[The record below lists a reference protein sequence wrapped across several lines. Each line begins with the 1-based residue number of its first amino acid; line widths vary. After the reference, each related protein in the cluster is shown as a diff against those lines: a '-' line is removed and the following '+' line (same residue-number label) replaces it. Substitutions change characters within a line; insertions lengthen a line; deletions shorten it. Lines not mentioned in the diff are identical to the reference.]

1 VQSLEE
7 RKKERKRER
16 ERGRE
21 REMNDDGDDVPANLP
36 PPQNGRHR
44 NNFEHN

>member
-1 VQSLEE
+1 LKKG
-7 RKKERKRER
+7 RKKEREREKRE
-16 ERGRE
+16 RE